1 MKKFLTYLT
10 IALSSLTLGCATS
23 ANPND
28 PYEDYNR
35 QIFAGNMA
43 MDKYILRPVTVGYTY
58 VPDPLREVI
67 GNFYSNLRDFVSLGN
82 DVLQLDGMNTMQTFM
97 RIAINSTFGI
107 FGLLDI
113 STSMGLP
120 EYKNNFGNTFK
131 RWGWT
136 DSHYLLIP
144 FLGPGTVRDQL
155 GLIPDIYFNPLFWII
170 NDPLISWPI
179 FAINLLD
186 MRSQYLDQDQ
196 LLEQT
201 LDPYATI
208 RDLYLQKN
216 GLYVFPTESVN
227 VQKPNDDENID
238 DLISEQNGESSH
250 SVAKKTTASQVKVN
264 TNSDDIDAM
273 IAEENSKPSS
283 STAK

>member
-1 MKKFLTYLT
+1 MKKLLTYIT
-10 IALSSLTLGCATS
+10 IALSSLTLGCATT

-28 PYEDYNR
+28 PYETYNR
-35 QIFAGNMA
+35 QVFAGNMA
-43 MDKYILRPVTVGYTY
+43 MDKYVLRPITVGYTY
-58 VPDPLREVI
+58 VPDPVRELVS
-67 GNFYSNLRDFVSLGN
+67 NFYGNLRDFVSLGN
-82 DVLQLDGMNTMQTFM
+82 DVLQLDGINTMQTFM

-113 STSMGLP
+113 SSSLGLP
-120 EYKNNFGNTFK
+120 AYKNTFGNTFK

-136 DSHYLLIP
+136 DSHYLLVP

-179 FAINLLD
+179 FAVNLLD

-216 GLYVFPTESVN
+216 GAYIYPTESTN
-227 VQKPNDDENID
+227 VQKSDDEENID
-238 DLISEQNGESSH
+238 DLISEQNGES
-250 SVAKKTTASQVKVN
+250 KP
-264 TNSDDIDAM
+264 TNSQKKVITNQTHSNNDTDIDAM
-273 IAEENSKPSS
+273 IAEENSKVSASS
-283 STAK
+283 SK